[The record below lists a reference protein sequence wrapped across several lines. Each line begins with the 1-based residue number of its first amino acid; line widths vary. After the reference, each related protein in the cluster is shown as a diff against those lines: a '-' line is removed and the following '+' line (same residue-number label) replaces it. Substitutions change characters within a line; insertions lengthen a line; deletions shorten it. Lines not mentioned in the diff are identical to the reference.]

1 MDLKKGGHATWGA
14 WGGERGI
21 GGAYDQGALLTCM
34 TLSKNEKYSKKKKKK
49 RSTRPPWVTRTLL
62 RRKSLTG
69 TLRKTKKEQ
78 LLPLV

>member
-49 RSTRPPWVTRTLL
+49 KEYQATLGY
-62 RRKSLTG
+62 KNPS
-69 TLRKTKKEQ
+69 KEKESYRN
-78 LLPLV
+78 LKEN